1 MKRHKVFD
9 ILALTL
15 LWCASLVAIG
25 LVMGIAARLFMLGWG
40 VTQ

>member
-1 MKRHKVFD
+1 MKRPRIFD
-9 ILALTL
+9 LLALTL

-25 LVMGIAARLFMLGWG
+25 LIAGIAARLFMLGWG